1 MTCSYISYIIKT
13 VNKAEPNKEDKTMT
27 KDIKVYMSDGE
38 NTVKIVKSISGLY
51 ITDRGTVTH
60 FETIGIIKAVRLYR
74 AMGYEII

>member
-1 MTCSYISYIIKT
+1 MTYNTETLIIKT
-13 VNKAEPNKEDKTMT
+13 VNKSAIPKEDKTMT

-51 ITDRGTVTH
+51 VTDRGTVTH

>member
-1 MTCSYISYIIKT
+1 
-13 VNKAEPNKEDKTMT
+13 MT

-51 ITDRGTVTH
+51 VTDRGTVTH

-74 AMGYEII
+74 AMGYEVI